1 MRWRA
6 IQYGWPEAV
15 LFLFAVLILLMA
27 FITLY
32 RYRQNK
38 LTALADQRVLAY
50 IQEPRLSILY
60 WIKSFFFC
68 IAWIFAVF
76 ALMEPK
82 GNGRYPIS
90 PLEQYEKKSS
100 KPNIMRQ
107 VAQDVIFLID
117 ASASMGVT
125 DSPTGKSRLS
135 EAKEVAEEVVSR
147 LRGQNA
153 ALFAFTST
161 TLQLV
166 PLTTDYLFARLML
179 RQLAINEGETA
190 GTEILQALTSMR
202 NQFFN
207 SASQKQTF
215 LILLSDGEDT
225 HLESLQG
232 SEREEYIQKINR
244 IIHNANAK
252 QLHVYVVGLGSKQGK
267 EVPGVTFQGHP
278 VISALNE
285 DLLRQIARTAE
296 GELLLSRERTT
307 LQTADAILEGLKA
320 NQQFQ
325 DKIITSPRIE
335 GDQDELVYDLYFQ
348 IPLSIGIIALTLAL
362 LLPETRRYVTK
373 RIAHD
378 E

>member
-6 IQYGWPEAV
+6 IQYGWPEAA
-15 LFLFAVLILLMA
+15 LFFFVVLIILTA

-38 LTALADQRVLAY
+38 LTALADPRILAF
-50 IQEPRLSILY
+50 IQEPRRSILF
-60 WIKSFFFC
+60 WVKSFFFC
-68 IAWIFAVF
+68 SAWIFGVF

-82 GNGRYPIS
+82 GNGRYPMS
-90 PLEQYEKKSS
+90 PLEQFQNPS
-100 KPNIMRQ
+100 KPHKVRQ

-117 ASASMGVT
+117 ASASMGVSDT
-125 DSPTGKSRLS
+125 RTGKSRLD
-135 EAKEVAEEVVSR
+135 EAKEVVEEVVSR

-166 PLTTDYLFARLML
+166 PLTTDYLFTRLML

-190 GTEILQALTSMR
+190 GTDILQALTSMR

-207 SASQKQTF
+207 SAPQKQTF
-215 LILLSDGEDT
+215 LIMLSDGEDT

-232 SEREEYIQKINR
+232 SEREEYMQKIRR
-244 IIHNANAK
+244 IVHNANVK
-252 QLHVYVVGLGSKQGK
+252 QLHVYVVGLGSRQGK
-267 EVPGVTFQGHP
+267 EVSGVTFQGHP

-296 GELLLSRERTT
+296 GELLLGRERTT
-307 LQTADAILEGLKA
+307 LQTADAILEGIKV

-348 IPLSIGIIALTLAL
+348 IPLSIGIIALALAL
-362 LLPETRRYVTK
+362 LLPETARKEIRS
-373 RIAHD
+373 
-378 E
+378 